1 MPLRSSYTWI
11 VARNPQELAL
21 VQGCVGGDVE
31 AWKALMKQFGALV
44 AHAVRTTFFRVLKQ
58 ADPNLVDDAVQS
70 VWLALCADQCRRLRG
85 FEGNSALSTWLTV
98 LSTRR
103 ALDYIRSEMRK
114 GSMRHV
120 HLDDEDRDIVKEL
133 SAPEEEE
140 QFSMDELFL
149 LYEAMERLPE
159 DDRLVLKMYYLDGLS
174 YRSIAG
180 VLRVAPNTVS
190 SFLLRA
196 RDKLK
201 KCMKEGMGGVQ

>member
-1 MPLRSSYTWI
+1 
-11 VARNPQELAL
+11 VARNADELTL
-21 VQGCVGGDVE
+21 VHGCIAGDTE
-31 AWKALMKQFGALV
+31 SWRALMKQFGALV

-70 VWLALCADQCRRLRG
+70 IWLSLCADQCRRLRG
-85 FEGNSALSTWLTV
+85 FEGNSALSTWLTI

-114 GSMRHV
+114 GSMKHV
-120 HLDDEDRDIVKEL
+120 HLDNEDRDIVKEL

-174 YRSIAG
+174 YRSISG
-180 VLRVAPNTVS
+180 VLKVAPNTVS
-190 SFLLRA
+190 SYLLRA

-201 KCMKEGMGGVQ
+201 RCMKEGMGGVQ

>member
-1 MPLRSSYTWI
+1 
-11 VARNPQELAL
+11 VAHNAEELTL
-21 VQGCVGGDVE
+21 VQACASGNAE
-31 AWKALMKQFGALV
+31 AWRTLMKQYGALV

-58 ADPNLVDDAVQS
+58 ADPNQVDDAVQA
-70 VWLALCADQCRRLRG
+70 VWFALCADQCRRLRG

-114 GSMRHV
+114 GSMKHV
-120 HLDDEDRDIVKEL
+120 HLDDEDRDLVKEL
-133 SAPEEEE
+133 QAPEDEE

-149 LYEAMERLPE
+149 LYEAMERLPD
-159 DDRLVLKMYYLDGLS
+159 DDRLILKMYYLDGLS

-180 VLRVAPNTVS
+180 VMKVAPNTVS
-190 SFLLRA
+190 SYILRA

>member
-1 MPLRSSYTWI
+1 MVHDAEEI
-11 VARNPQELAL
+11 AL
-21 VQGCVGGDVE
+21 VQGCVSGSAE
-31 AWKALMKQFGALV
+31 AWRTLMKQYGALV
-44 AHAVRTTFFRVLKQ
+44 AHAVRSTLLRVLKQ
-58 ADPNLVDDAVQS
+58 ADPNLVDDAVQT

-103 ALDYIRSEMRK
+103 ALDYIRSELRK
-114 GSMRHV
+114 GAMRHV
-120 HLDDEDRDIVKEL
+120 HLDDENRDLIKEL
-133 SAPEEEE
+133 QAPGDEE

-159 DDRLVLKMYYLDGLS
+159 DDRLILKMYYLDGLS
-174 YRSIAG
+174 YRSIAE
-180 VLRVAPNTVS
+180 VLKVAPNTVS
-190 SFLLRA
+190 SYILRA